1 MYRIQVSGTFLVHF
15 RLSFTSW
22 FRIRIHITVF
32 RGGNCHGQ
40 ILVLIF
46 QKGLSSSNRYNI
58 LVPVQSTSEFFRY
71 NHPCCLPKYFPPSPL
86 HLRQSSF

>member
-58 LVPVQSTSEFFRY
+58 LVPFQPLYFFVIIIHAVSL
-71 NHPCCLPKYFPPSPL
+71 NISPRVL
-86 HLRQSSF
+86 SIGQSSF